1 MTPSLDGPPRR
12 HFASDNYAGIC
23 PEAWEAMARAN
34 AGHVPGYGDDAW
46 TERAAALVRE
56 LFETDCE
63 VFLVF
68 NGTSANAL
76 AVAALCRPW
85 HAVACHEVAHVSTD
99 ECAAPELLGGGVK
112 VIPLAGPQGKV
123 TPEALRRLAG
133 RRDDVH
139 FPRVRAVSLTQATEL
154 GTVYRPA
161 EVAAL
166 AEAARG
172 LGIRL
177 HVDGARF
184 ANAVASLGLSPAAL
198 SWQAGVD
205 VLSLGGTKDGM
216 AAGEAVVFFDRELA
230 REFAWRRKQ
239 AGQLA
244 SKMRFL
250 AAPWVGMLES
260 GAWLRNAR
268 HANAMAARLEA
279 AVRAAPGV
287 RLLQPREANAVFAA
301 IPGPAVAA
309 LHGRGWRFYDFEI
322 WGGSRLM
329 CSWDTAPE
337 DVDRFASDLREVM
350 GGI

>member
-1 MTPSLDGPPRR
+1 VKGPLEPQR
-12 HFASDNYAGIC
+12 HFASDNNAGIC

-34 AGHVPGYGDDAW
+34 AGHATGYGDDPW
-46 TERAAALVRE
+46 TARAADLVRE
-56 LFETDCE
+56 LFEADCE
-63 VFLVF
+63 VFFVF

-76 AVAALCRPW
+76 SVGALCRPW
-85 HAVACHEVAHVSTD
+85 HAVVCHEVAHLHTD
-99 ECAAPELLGGGVK
+99 ECAAPELLAGGVK
-112 VIPLAGPQGKV
+112 VLPLPGPQGKV
-123 TPEALRRLAG
+123 TPEALRRAA

-139 FPRVRAVSLTQATEL
+139 FPRVRAVSLTQSTEL

-161 EVAAL
+161 ELAAL
-166 AEAARG
+166 AEAARP
-172 LGIRL
+172 LGVRL

-184 ANAVASLGLSPAAL
+184 ANALAGLGVAPRAL
-198 SWQAGVD
+198 SWEAGVD
-205 VLSLGGTKDGM
+205 VLSLGGTKNGM

-260 GAWLRNAR
+260 GAWLENAR
-268 HANAMAARLEA
+268 RANAMAARLEEA
-279 AVRAAPGV
+279 LKAVPGL

-301 IPGPAVAA
+301 LPGPAVAA
-309 LHGRGWRFYDFEI
+309 LHAAGWHFYDFEL
-322 WGGSRLM
+322 WGGARLM

-337 DVDRFASDLREVM
+337 DVDRFAADLREAM
-350 GGI
+350 AAR